1 MALVL
6 SDYDMGLEVCAKA
19 GPEALF
25 VVMPGDGP
33 GLLPVMDCFSYLS
46 VDCIW

>member
-6 SDYDMGLEVCAKA
+6 SDYDMGLEVCARA

-33 GLLPVMDCFSYLS
+33 GLLPVMDCSIYLF
-46 VDCIW
+46 I